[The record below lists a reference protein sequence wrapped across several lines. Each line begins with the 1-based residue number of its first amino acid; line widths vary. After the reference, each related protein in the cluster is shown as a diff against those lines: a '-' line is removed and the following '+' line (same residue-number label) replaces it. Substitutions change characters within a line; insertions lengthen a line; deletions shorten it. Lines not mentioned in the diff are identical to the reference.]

1 MLEKVMTVIS
11 LAAIAIKDICNVYI
25 SAYSAGAIYK
35 SLNFVGQDY
44 YFRSFDVSGFT
55 GNGIWYL

>member
-1 MLEKVMTVIS
+1 MTVIS